1 ARLPRVPALRA
12 RMSRARVASGT
23 DRIGRA
29 HMSQTLPVPVDLTP
43 IHLSELLEAK
53 VLLERPRLAIQIVN
67 LLGVPI
73 EHGFEHLP
81 DRWPQHIHAISRTAL
96 EKAADVALATLDA
109 SQLKPA
115 SAWLHKLAAT
125 GAGAASGALGLGALA
140 VELPVTTTVML
151 RSIADIARA
160 EGEDLNA
167 TDARLA
173 CLAVFALGGR
183 GTADDAAEPAYYVAR
198 IGLANS
204 VREAAQH
211 LLTKQ
216 AAKGATTP
224 LLKFIQAIAARFSV
238 QVSEKAA
245 AQAVPVV
252 GAAGGA
258 ILNWLFISHFQ
269 QMAQGHFTIRR
280 LERLYPSEL
289 VEARYR
295 DIGGV

>member
-1 ARLPRVPALRA
+1 V
-12 RMSRARVASGT
+12 T
-23 DRIGRA
+23 
-29 HMSQTLPVPVDLTP
+29 QTLPVALDLAP
-43 IHLSELLEAK
+43 SHRRELEEAK
-53 VLLERPRLAIQIVN
+53 ALLERPRLAIQIVN

-81 DRWPQHIHAISRTAL
+81 DRWQQRVHAISHTAL
-96 EKAADVALATLDA
+96 EKATDVALATLDA
-109 SQLKPA
+109 SQRGPA
-115 SAWLHKLAAT
+115 NAWLHKLAAT

-140 VELPVTTTVML
+140 IELPVTTTVML

-160 EGEDLNA
+160 EGEDLNTA
-167 TDARLA
+167 DARLA

-183 GTADDAAEPAYYVAR
+183 GSTDDAAEPAYYVAR

-211 LLTKQ
+211 LFTKQ

-224 LLKFIQAIAARFSV
+224 LVKFIQAVAARFSV

-245 AQAVPVV
+245 AQAVPIV

-269 QMAQGHFTIRR
+269 QMAKGHFTIRR

-289 VEARYR
+289 IEARYR
-295 DIGGV
+295 EIGVSE